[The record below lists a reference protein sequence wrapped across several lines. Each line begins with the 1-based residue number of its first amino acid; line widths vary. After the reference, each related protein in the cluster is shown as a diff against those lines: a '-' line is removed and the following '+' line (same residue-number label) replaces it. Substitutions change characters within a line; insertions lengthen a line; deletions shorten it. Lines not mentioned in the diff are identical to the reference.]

1 LIRWKILMSYKNS
14 FIFTLCSCLL
24 LFSQVTPAQEVV
36 DRIAAVVGN
45 QIVLESELETQVQI
59 YLAQSGV
66 TNPTQEDFKRL
77 KQDILEQMINDRL
90 ILVQAEKDTTI
101 RVSPTEIENALEQHL
116 ERLKSQFGSEEEFIK
131 QLEKENLTLKDLKRR
146 YRQEVRNQL
155 LKDRLVQKRV
165 AKVNVSAKAV
175 KDFYEMYKDSIPEQA
190 QSVHLAHI
198 LLTIELSSSTLDS
211 LKVKLENIRNEAIS
225 GVDFA
230 TLAAKYSEDPTAK
243 MGGDLGFFQKGEL
256 DPEFEKAA
264 FSLKA
269 GEISGVVQSQF
280 GFHLIKLEEKKG
292 DQIRARHILLIAKPS
307 EKDLTEAKRRTDSLY
322 QAIQNGADFGE
333 LANQFS
339 QDEESRAQNGDLG
352 WFPVAQLE
360 PVFQEALKDL
370 KIGEYSPPV
379 ESRFGLHIFK
389 LMEIKESRKISLE
402 TDWDSIKEMARRYKT
417 NLEIQEWLKEL
428 QKTTYVEIKV

>member
-1 LIRWKILMSYKNS
+1 MSYKIS
-14 FIFTLCSCLL
+14 LIAVFCSYLL
-24 LFSQVTPAQEVV
+24 LFGQLASAQEVI

-45 QIVLESELETQVQI
+45 QIILESELETQVQI

-66 TNPTQEDFKRL
+66 TNPTQQDFNRL

-90 ILVQAEKDTTI
+90 ILVQAEKDTSL
-101 RVSPTEIENALEQHL
+101 RVSPTEIENALDQHL
-116 ERLKSQFGSEEEFIK
+116 ERLKSQFGSEEGFIK

-165 AKVNVSAKAV
+165 AKVNVSSKAV
-175 KDFYEMYKDSIPEQA
+175 KDFYEIYKDSIPQQP

-198 LLTIELSSSTLDS
+198 LLTIQLSPSTLDS
-211 LKVKLENIRNEAIS
+211 LKIKLENVRKEATA

-230 TLAAKYSEDPTAK
+230 SLAVKYSEDPTAK
-243 MGGDLGFFQKGEL
+243 TGGDLGFFQKGEL

-292 DQIRARHILLIAKPS
+292 DQIHARHILLIAKPS
-307 EKDLTEAKRRTDSLY
+307 EKDLAEARDKADSLY
-322 QAIQNGADFGE
+322 QAIKNGADFGE

-339 QDEESRAQNGDLG
+339 QDEESKVQNGDLG
-352 WFPVAQLE
+352 WLPVAQLE
-360 PVFQEALKDL
+360 QVFQDALRDL
-370 KIGEYSPPV
+370 KVGEYSSPV

-389 LMEIKESRKISLE
+389 LVEQKESSKISLE
-402 TDWDSIKEMARRYKT
+402 TDWDTIKEMARRYKT
-417 NLEIQEWLKEL
+417 NLEIQDWLKEL
-428 QKTTYVEIKV
+428 RKTTYVEVKT

>member
-1 LIRWKILMSYKNS
+1 
-14 FIFTLCSCLL
+14 
-24 LFSQVTPAQEVV
+24 
-36 DRIAAVVGN
+36 
-45 QIVLESELETQVQI
+45 
-59 YLAQSGV
+59 
-66 TNPTQEDFKRL
+66 
-77 KQDILEQMINDRL
+77 
-90 ILVQAEKDTTI
+90 
-101 RVSPTEIENALEQHL
+101 
-116 ERLKSQFGSEEEFIK
+116 
-131 QLEKENLTLKDLKRR
+131 
-146 YRQEVRNQL
+146 
-155 LKDRLVQKRV
+155 
-165 AKVNVSAKAV
+165 
-175 KDFYEMYKDSIPEQA
+175 
-190 QSVHLAHI
+190 
-198 LLTIELSSSTLDS
+198 
-211 LKVKLENIRNEAIS
+211 
-225 GVDFA
+225 
-230 TLAAKYSEDPTAK
+230 
-243 MGGDLGFFQKGEL
+243 LGFFQKGEL

>member
-1 LIRWKILMSYKNS
+1 MLRLKIPMSYK
-14 FIFTLCSCLL
+14 FLLIGALCGCLL
-24 LFSQVTPAQEVV
+24 FIGPFISAQEVV

-45 QIVLESELETQVQI
+45 QIILESELETQVQI
-59 YLAQSGV
+59 YLAQSGI

-101 RVSPTEIENALEQHL
+101 RVSPAEIENALEQHL

-175 KDFYEMYKDSIPEQA
+175 KDFYEMYQDSIPEQP

-198 LLTIELSSSTLDS
+198 LLTVELSSSTLDS
-211 LKVKLENIRNEAIS
+211 LKAKLENIRKEATS
-225 GVDFA
+225 GADFA

-243 MGGDLGFFQKGEL
+243 TGGDLGFFQKGEL

-264 FSLKA
+264 FGLKV
-269 GEISGVVQSQF
+269 GEISGVIQSQF

-292 DQIRARHILLIAKPS
+292 DQIRARHLLLIAKPS
-307 EKDLTEAKRRTDSLY
+307 EKDLTEAKRRADSLY
-322 QAIQNGADFGE
+322 QAIKNGADFGE

-339 QDEESRAQNGDLG
+339 ADEESRVQNGDLG

-360 PVFQEALKDL
+360 QVFQEALRDMKV
-370 KIGEYSPPV
+370 GEYSPPV
-379 ESRFGLHIFK
+379 ESRFGLHLFK
-389 LMEIKESRKISLE
+389 LVEKKETRKISPE
-402 TDWDSIKEMARRYKT
+402 TDWDTIKEMARRYKT
-417 NLEIQEWLKEL
+417 NLELQEWLKEL
-428 QKTTYVEIKV
+428 RKTTYVEVKV

>member
-1 LIRWKILMSYKNS
+1 MSYK
-14 FIFTLCSCLL
+14 ILLIAALCGCLL
-24 LFSQVTPAQEVV
+24 LFGQLTSAQEVV

-45 QIVLESELETQVQI
+45 QIILESELETQVQI
-59 YLAQSGV
+59 YLTQSGV
-66 TNPTQEDFKRL
+66 TNPTQQDFNRL

-90 ILVQAEKDTTI
+90 ILVQAEKDTSL
-101 RVSPTEIENALEQHL
+101 RVGPIEIENALDQHL

-146 YRQEVRNQL
+146 YKQEVRNQL

-165 AKVNVSAKAV
+165 AKVNVSTKAV
-175 KDFYEMYKDSIPEQA
+175 KDFYEMYKDSLPEQP

-198 LLTIELSSSTLDS
+198 LLTVQLSQSTLDS
-211 LKVKLENIRNEAIS
+211 LKIKLENIRKEATS
-225 GVDFA
+225 GTDFA

-243 MGGDLGFFQKGEL
+243 TGGDLGFFQKGEL

-264 FSLKA
+264 FGLKV

-280 GFHLIKLEEKKG
+280 GLHLIKLEEKKG
-292 DQIRARHILLIAKPS
+292 DQIHARHILLIAKPS
-307 EKDLTEAKRRTDSLY
+307 EKDLAEARDKADSLY
-322 QAIQNGADFGE
+322 QAIKNGADFGE

-339 QDEESRAQNGDLG
+339 EDEESKVQNGDLG

-360 PVFQEALKDL
+360 QVFQDALRDL
-370 KIGEYSPPV
+370 KVGEYSPPV

-389 LMEIKESRKISLE
+389 LVGQKESRKVSLE

-417 NLEIQEWLKEL
+417 NLEIQDWLKEL
-428 QKTTYVEIKV
+428 RKTTYVEVKV

>member
-243 MGGDLGFFQKGEL
+243 MGIWD
-256 DPEFEKAA
+256 
-264 FSLKA
+264 FS
-269 GEISGVVQSQF
+269 
-280 GFHLIKLEEKKG
+280 KKENWT
-292 DQIRARHILLIAKPS
+292 RSLRKRLLA
-307 EKDLTEAKRRTDSLY
+307 
-322 QAIQNGADFGE
+322 
-333 LANQFS
+333 
-339 QDEESRAQNGDLG
+339 
-352 WFPVAQLE
+352 
-360 PVFQEALKDL
+360 
-370 KIGEYSPPV
+370 
-379 ESRFGLHIFK
+379 
-389 LMEIKESRKISLE
+389 
-402 TDWDSIKEMARRYKT
+402 
-417 NLEIQEWLKEL
+417 
-428 QKTTYVEIKV
+428 

>member
-1 LIRWKILMSYKNS
+1 MPFRSLFIITHWVCLLISAS
-14 FIFTLCSCLL
+14 FIS
-24 LFSQVTPAQEVV
+24 AQEVV

-45 QIVLESELETQVQI
+45 QIILESELETQVQI
-59 YLAQSGV
+59 YLTQSGV
-66 TNPTQEDFKRL
+66 TNPAQSEFNRL

-101 RVSPTEIENALEQHL
+101 KIGPTEIENALEQHL

-198 LLTIELSSSTLDS
+198 LLTVELTQATLDS
-211 LKVKLENIRNEAIS
+211 LRAKLENIRKEAIS
-225 GVDFA
+225 GADFA

-243 MGGDLGFFQKGEL
+243 TGGDLGFFQKGEL

-264 FSLKA
+264 FSLKI
-269 GEISGVVQSQF
+269 GEISGVIQSQF

-307 EKDLTEAKRRTDSLY
+307 EKDLGEAKRRADSLY

-333 LANQFS
+333 LANKFS
-339 QDEESRAQNGDLG
+339 EDEESRVQNGDLG
-352 WFPVAQLE
+352 WFPVPQLE
-360 PVFQEALKDL
+360 PVFQEALRDL
-370 KIGEYSPPV
+370 KVGEYSPPV

-389 LMEIKESRKISLE
+389 MAEKKESRKISLE
-402 TDWDSIKEMARRYKT
+402 NDWDTIKEMARRYKT
-417 NLEIQEWLKEL
+417 NLEIQDWLKEL
-428 QKTTYVEIKV
+428 RKTTYVEVKT

>member
-1 LIRWKILMSYKNS
+1 MSMKISMSYKIL
-14 FIFTLCSCLL
+14 FIVALCGCFL
-24 LFSQVTPAQEVV
+24 LFGQVTPAQEVV

-45 QIVLESELETQVQI
+45 QIILESELETQVQI

-66 TNPTQEDFKRL
+66 TNPTQQDFNRL

-101 RVSPTEIENALEQHL
+101 RVSPAEIENALEQHL
-116 ERLKSQFGSEEEFIK
+116 ERLKSQFASEEEFIK

-175 KDFYEMYKDSIPEQA
+175 KDFYEIYKDSIPEQA

-198 LLTIELSSSTLDS
+198 LLTVELSSGTLDS
-211 LKVKLENIRNEAIS
+211 LKAKLENIRKEATS
-225 GVDFA
+225 GADFS

-243 MGGDLGFFQKGEL
+243 TGGDLGFFQKGEL

-307 EKDLTEAKRRTDSLY
+307 EKDLSIVKNKADSLY
-322 QAIQNGADFGE
+322 QAIKNGADFGE
-333 LANQFS
+333 LANKFS
-339 QDEESRAQNGDLG
+339 QDEESRVQNGDLG

-360 PVFQEALKDL
+360 PVFQETLKEL
-370 KIGEYSPPV
+370 KVGEYSPPV

-389 LMEIKESRKISLE
+389 LVEKKESRKISPE

-428 QKTTYVEIKV
+428 RKTTYVEIKV